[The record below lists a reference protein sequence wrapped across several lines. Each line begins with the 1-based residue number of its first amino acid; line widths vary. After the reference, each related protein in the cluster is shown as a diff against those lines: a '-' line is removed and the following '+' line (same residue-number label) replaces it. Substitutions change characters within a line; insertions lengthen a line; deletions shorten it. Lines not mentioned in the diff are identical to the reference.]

1 MRQRAVRLVTAS
13 ALVICLCGCTEM
25 AGERST
31 RKVDDATITAAVK
44 SKLAVDHA
52 APLTS
57 VDVDTVRG
65 TVYLTGSVP
74 DGAAKLRAQE
84 IAQQVDGVKNVVNDL
99 KTKSSTA
106 GDVPYH

>member
-1 MRQRAVRLVTAS
+1 MRQRAVRLVAAT
-13 ALVICLCGCTEM
+13 ALVFCLCGCTEM
-25 AGERST
+25 TGESSK

-65 TVYLTGSVP
+65 TVYLTGIVP

-84 IAQQVDGVKNVVNDL
+84 IAHQVDGVKNVVNDL